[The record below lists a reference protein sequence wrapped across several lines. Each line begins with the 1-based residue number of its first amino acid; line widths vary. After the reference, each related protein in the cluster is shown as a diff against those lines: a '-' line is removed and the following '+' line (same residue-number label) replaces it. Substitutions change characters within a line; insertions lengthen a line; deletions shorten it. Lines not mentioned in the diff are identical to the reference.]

1 MAVQIYLYVNY
12 RITVQNSIHVVPW
25 ADVCFLFVLFIRIL
39 ILFRYVWIG
48 SMCVCVYVVGLIVC
62 IKTYAYAFH
71 STNPL
76 VCCAVIP
83 YSALI
88 YKCRLFHAKYT
99 FRMGRYVFV
108 IYRFLLWN
116 TTFYLYELMWVC
128 VCLNMRF
135 VCISNMKLINDF
147 IETWRIKVALPFMQL
162 QSFWSVTCNVVSF
175 HILVSFLF
183 VSLPESVHVWNVI
196 SAK

>member
-1 MAVQIYLYVNY
+1 MWI
-12 RITVQNSIHVVPW
+12 
-25 ADVCFLFVLFIRIL
+25 
-39 ILFRYVWIG
+39 IG
-48 SMCVCVYVVGLIVC
+48 SLSKIPFTLFHELMYVFYSSCSFAFSFSFDMYELVRCVCVYVVGLIVC